1 MMLEN
6 IIILINTTISIQKIR
21 LSFFNLWSTNVPYDI
36 YAEWNWKYNVKNAH
50 VDVGAMWSIRHEE

>member
-36 YAEWNWKYNVKNAH
+36 YAEWN
-50 VDVGAMWSIRHEE
+50 